1 LDYSIINSNFA
12 TSYKLINNDNLITNI
27 LNKEKRMKKIF
38 TLIAMAMMAIG
49 VNAQDWNA
57 SNAGSLPKGTKILD
71 NSYVTIVTAV
81 QDTEASLLKDEQNN
95 NDPKAYAGYTFTKY
109 VNIRVEDAPSADNN
123 FEGTAY
129 SGASPNGI
137 SLIVTAK
144 QNTDVTLYYKH
155 GDGKAVSCY
164 DQTGKDN
171 VAIAETAVSGLSNYY
186 TGVYKFIAGHTYT
199 IYAKGGT
206 TGLNGISTAAGTYVE
221 PQNKVYSYSAKAN
234 LVTYGDGATM
244 QITSNT
250 SKNYGN
256 GASIT
261 VNGAA
266 YTGIKNSNGAQNTFT
281 AATGKKIY
289 RMTFYAIPNNDGDAP
304 KFQEFNGATLDIPVT
319 TVKDGTQATQTIMCV
334 NGAETVTF
342 TYGGKQVVFVVDV
355 DYSEASYDKDNDP
368 TAGTDGIQAIKSA
381 VIDLNGAIYN
391 LAGQKVSNDFKGL
404 VIKNGKKF
412 VVK

>member
-1 LDYSIINSNFA
+1 
-12 TSYKLINNDNLITNI
+12 
-27 LNKEKRMKKIF
+27 MKKILLF
-38 TLIAMAMMAIG
+38 AAAAMAAMT

-57 SNAGSLPKGTKILD
+57 TNAGSLPKGTTLLD
-71 NSYVTIVTAV
+71 NDFVTVVTGV
-81 QDTEASLLKDEQNN
+81 QDSETALIKNEQEQ
-95 NDPKAYAGYTFTKY
+95 NDPKTYAGFTFTKY
-109 VNIRVEDAPSADNN
+109 VNIRVDEAPAEANGW
-123 FEGTAY
+123 EGTAY
-129 SGASPNGI
+129 ADATPLGI

-155 GDGKAVSCY
+155 GAGKAVSCY

-171 VAIAETAVSGLSNYY
+171 VAIAETPVDGLDSYY
-186 TGVYKFIAGHTYT
+186 TGVYKFIGGHVYT

-221 PQNKVYSYSAKAN
+221 PQSKVYSFSAKEN

-244 QITSNT
+244 QISGNT
-250 SKNYGN
+250 SKLYGN

-289 RMTFYAIPNNDGDAP
+289 RMTFYAIPNNAGDEP
-304 KFQEFNGATLDIPVT
+304 KFQEFNGITLDIPVT

-342 TYGGKQVVFVVDV
+342 TYGGKQVNFVVDV
-355 DYSEASYDKDNDP
+355 DYSEASERSLQGCCHQERQEGHDEVRSSLHAYISRHSP
-368 TAGTDGIQAIKSA
+368 IPGGCLFVGGSLMILSLFSAEGIRLSR
-381 VIDLNGAIYN
+381 
-391 LAGQKVSNDFKGL
+391 
-404 VIKNGKKF
+404 KF
-412 VVK
+412 RIFAVVKL

>member
-1 LDYSIINSNFA
+1 
-12 TSYKLINNDNLITNI
+12 
-27 LNKEKRMKKIF
+27 MKKIF
-38 TLIAMAMMAIG
+38 TLIAAAFAALS

-57 SNAGSLPKGTKILD
+57 TNTGSLNKGASILD
-71 NSYVTIVTAV
+71 NEYVTVKVGVQNSETALIKNE
-81 QDTEASLLKDEQNN
+81 QDQ
-95 NDPKAYAGYTFTKY
+95 NDPKTYGGNTFTRY
-109 VNIRVEDAPSADNN
+109 ANIRVTDAPAEANGW
-123 FEGTAY
+123 EGTAY
-129 SGASPNGI
+129 TDCDPVGI

-155 GDGKAVSCY
+155 GEGKAVSCY
-164 DQTGKDN
+164 DQTGKEN
-171 VAIAETAVSGLSNYY
+171 VAITETAVDGLDSYY
-186 TGVYKFIAGHTYT
+186 TGVYKFIGGHVYT

-206 TGLNGISTAAGTYVE
+206 VGLNGISTTTGTYVE
-221 PQNKVYSYSAKAN
+221 PQNKVYSFSAKTN

-244 QITSNT
+244 QITGNT

-289 RMTFYAIPNNDGDAP
+289 RMTFYAVPNADGDAP
-304 KFQEFNGATLDIPVT
+304 KFAEFNGATLDIEVT
-319 TVKDGTQATQTIMCV
+319 TVKDGTKATQTIMCV

-342 TYGGKQVVFVVDV
+342 TYGGKQVNFVVDV
-355 DYSEASYDKDNDP
+355 DYSEASYDAQYDP
-368 TAGTDGIQAIKSA
+368 STSTGINNVNVAENA
-381 VIDLNGAIYN
+381 NGAIFN

-404 VIKNGKKF
+404 VIKNGKK
-412 VVK
+412 VVMK

>member
-1 LDYSIINSNFA
+1 
-12 TSYKLINNDNLITNI
+12 
-27 LNKEKRMKKIF
+27 
-38 TLIAMAMMAIG
+38 
-49 VNAQDWNA
+49 
-57 SNAGSLPKGTKILD
+57 
-71 NSYVTIVTAV
+71 VTGV
-81 QDTEASLLKDEQNN
+81 QDSETALIKDELDN
-95 NDPKAYAGYTFTKY
+95 NDPKTYAGFTFTKY
-109 VNIRVEDAPSADNN
+109 VNIRVTDAPAENN
-123 FEGTAY
+123 NWEGTEFAD
-129 SGASPNGI
+129 ATPLGI

-144 QNTDVTLYYKH
+144 KNTDVTLYYKH

-171 VAIAETAVSGLSNYY
+171 VAIAETAVEGLDSYY
-186 TGVYKFIAGHTYT
+186 TGVYKFISGHVYT
-199 IYAKGGT
+199 IYARGGT
-206 TGLNGISTAAGTYVE
+206 TGLNGISTAVGTYVE
-221 PQNKVYSYSAKAN
+221 PQSKVYSYSAKTN

-244 QITSNT
+244 QITGNT

-289 RMTFYAIPNNDGDAP
+289 RMTFYAIPNTDGDAP

-342 TYGGKQVVFVVDV
+342 TYGGKQVNFVVDV

-368 TAGTDGIQAIKSA
+368 TMGTDGIQDIKTA

-412 VVK
+412 VIK